1 MFIIYQII
9 QSTTSP
15 TEFFQLCEKKFQE
28 NSNDLILENYNNYLK
43 RCGLID
49 IIDLFH
55 QCKLK
60 SFIQI
65 FNLTI
70 NNIKN
75 EIDRLFF
82 DHLLDISLEQSI
94 YDEKTQMNTVETKQ
108 NIIKLLEK
116 EKEHVEQTISKVCN
130 QSQGEVYSTRD
141 VRVEPVGS

>member
-9 QSTTSP
+9 QSTTS
-15 TEFFQLCEKKFQE
+15 TIEFYELCKKKFQKIQ
-28 NSNDLILENYNNYLK
+28 NDFILENYNNYLN

-60 SFIQI
+60 SFIKI
-65 FNLTI
+65 FNLNI

-82 DHLLDISLEQSI
+82 DYLLEIALEHSI
-94 YDEKTQMNTVETKQ
+94 YDENTQVSTIETRQ
-108 NIIKLLEK
+108 NIIKLIEK
-116 EKEHVEQTISKVCN
+116 EKNHAEQTISKVRSEISAVFPWCSFRN
-130 QSQGEVYSTRD
+130 
-141 VRVEPVGS
+141 